1 MIFIAAAVL
10 TPSPD
15 AFSQILMAVPLMFL
29 YEISILVSRYAGR
42 KKKAG
47 EENAAA
53 GVLDNE

>member
-1 MIFIAAAVL
+1 
-10 TPSPD
+10 
-15 AFSQILMAVPLMFL
+15 MAVPLMFL